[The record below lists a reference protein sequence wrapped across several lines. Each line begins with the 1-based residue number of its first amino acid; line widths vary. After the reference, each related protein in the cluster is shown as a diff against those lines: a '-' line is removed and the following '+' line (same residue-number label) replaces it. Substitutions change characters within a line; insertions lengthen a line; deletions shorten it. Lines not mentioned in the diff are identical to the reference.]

1 MTMGRADQGASWLD
15 GLHASF
21 GKGVAMND
29 KERLA
34 LYRKTLEYYA
44 DPENWK
50 GGRVGD
56 MFSAY
61 ETSIDEDKGQL
72 ARDALRLASED

>member
-1 MTMGRADQGASWLD
+1 MDGSRASL
-15 GLHASF
+15 

-44 DPENWK
+44 DHKNWR
-50 GGRVGD
+50 GERFGE
-56 MFSAY
+56 MFSAF
-61 ETSIDEDKGQL
+61 ETDIDVDKGQR
-72 ARDALRLASED
+72 ARDALRLSSEV